1 VAVKAEDLP
10 IGTLDPDRGER
21 IVGAGMVIIRR
32 YRESDA
38 ASAGQLIANTFSE
51 FNLSFA
57 SAEERDRF
65 LGPFRHADSPEE
77 AHQAAIATV
86 IRSEMVL
93 VAVDVGGAQD
103 ADEGKVVGILRGRMG
118 RLASLFVRREYHRQG
133 IGRRLVERFEQ
144 WHVQKGATEVK
155 VAATLYAVPFYL
167 QMGYKRTTGIRS
179 GRSFEGTG
187 LPYQPMKKALDR
199 G

>member
-1 VAVKAEDLP
+1 
-10 IGTLDPDRGER
+10 
-21 IVGAGMVIIRR
+21 MVILRH

-38 ASAGQLIANTFSE
+38 ASAGRLIANTFSE

-65 LGPFRHADSPEE
+65 LGPFRYADSPEE
-77 AHQAAIATV
+77 VHRAAIATV

-118 RLASLFVRREYHRQG
+118 RLASLFVQREYHRQG

-144 WHVQKGATEVK
+144 EYLQKGATELK

-179 GRSFEGTG
+179 GRSFDGIG